1 MRNINK
7 MRTKKLGKGQIS
19 MEYVMTYGWM
29 ILIVMIVG
37 IVLWQ
42 MGAFTPPSA
51 SRGCRGF
58 SQITV
63 LDWKASSANDALQLT
78 LTNEAGTKLRLD
90 DVMGSIDG
98 KPCASLLNLNTEIRP
113 GRTYQANLTN
123 CGISNYKLGE
133 YYRANITIVYR
144 NIGSEIDHNSVGIC
158 WGGIE

>member
-1 MRNINK
+1 MGS
-7 MRTKKLGKGQIS
+7 KKPGRGQIS

-51 SRGCRGF
+51 SKGCRGF

-63 LDWKASSANDALQLT
+63 LDWKASASDDKLQLT

-90 DVMGSIDG
+90 NVMGGIDS
-98 KPCASLLNLNTEIRP
+98 KPCNSLLNLNTEIRP
-113 GRTYQANLTN
+113 GRTYQADLTP
-123 CGISNYKLGE
+123 CGISSYKLGE
-133 YYRANITIVYR
+133 YYRANITIEYYNVGS
-144 NIGSEIDHNSVGIC
+144 NILHRSVGIC

>member
-1 MRNINK
+1 
-7 MRTKKLGKGQIS
+7 
-19 MEYVMTYGWM
+19 MTYGWM

-37 IVLWQ
+37 VVLWQ

-63 LDWKASSANDALQLT
+63 LDWKASAASNSLQLT

-90 DVMGSIDG
+90 SVMGGIDG
-98 KPCASLLNLNTEIRP
+98 KTCNSVSPGVELRP
-113 GRTYQANLTN
+113 GRTYQANLT
-123 CGISNYKLGE
+123 CEISNYKLGE
-133 YYRANITIVYR
+133 YYQANITIVYY
-144 NIGSEIDHNSVGIC
+144 NIGSDIVHSSVGKC

>member
-1 MRNINK
+1 MGS
-7 MRTKKLGKGQIS
+7 KKPGRGQIS

-51 SRGCRGF
+51 SKGCRGF

-63 LDWKASSANDALQLT
+63 LDWKASASDDKLQLT
-78 LTNEAGTKLRLD
+78 LTNEAGTRLRLD
-90 DVMGSIDG
+90 TVMGGIDS
-98 KPCASLLNLNTEIRP
+98 KTCNSVSPNTEIRP
-113 GRTYQANLTN
+113 GRTYQANLTP
-123 CGISNYKLGE
+123 CGISGSKLGE

-144 NIGSEIDHNSVGIC
+144 NIGSDIEHNSVGIC